1 MTICFFLNM
10 CVATRN
16 STMKNFTCKWQFQ
29 RVEIIAIGESAGVKN
44 RLRTADC
51 GPGVKCR
58 LQTESKTQ
66 AGCKMQNE
74 DC

>member
-16 STMKNFTCKWQFQ
+16 STTKNFTCKWQFQ

-51 GPGVKCR
+51 GLRTWGKM
-58 LQTESKTQ
+58 LTE
-66 AGCKMQNE
+66 CKMQTA
-74 DC
+74 D